1 MQSLGHFIVR
11 LVAILFGV
19 FIAMLAA
26 GMFLSFG
33 MFFGAFTEFFTELSW
48 TLNGDP
54 YHAEELDG
62 LVTLLVVIAGFF
74 TSFHVASIAAL
85 PAAIAIA
92 IAEMMRWQGMTINL
106 VLGGLVSLFT
116 GLSLYGS
123 LQSGYRPALRRHAG
137 RAAGNRL
144 HCRLFLLAD
153 CRAKCGQMAGPS
165 GHHPRSVN
173 NIRTANAPNTLAK
186 T

>member
-1 MQSLGHFIVR
+1 MQTFGHFIVR
-11 LVAILFGV
+11 LIAILFGI

-33 MFFGAFTEFFTELSW
+33 MFAGAFTEFFTELSW

-54 YHAEELDG
+54 YQAEEMDG

-92 IAEMMRWQGMTINL
+92 IAEMMRWRGMTINL
-106 VLGGLVSLFT
+106 VLGGAVSLFT

-123 LQSGYRPALRRHAG
+123 TREGLPSDGTLVVLLATGFIAGFFYWLIAG
-137 RAAGNRL
+137 RSAGKWMNR
-144 HCRLFLLAD
+144 
-153 CRAKCGQMAGPS
+153 S
-165 GHHPRSVN
+165 GASPAR
-173 NIRTANAPNTLAK
+173 
-186 T
+186 

>member
-123 LQSGYRPALRRHAG
+123 LQTGANTGLPSDGTLVVLLATGFIAGFFYWLIAGRSAGKWLDGPGITPAL
-137 RAAGNRL
+137 
-144 HCRLFLLAD
+144 
-153 CRAKCGQMAGPS
+153 
-165 GHHPRSVN
+165 
-173 NIRTANAPNTLAK
+173 
-186 T
+186 